1 MDEERMVAEW
11 LARVASAPVPA
22 SHIPDA
28 ETIWWQAQLQRRWDD
43 GRRAQRPIEW
53 MEWIQLGAAAATA
66 MATLIWQM
74 PALGALIRLT
84 RI

>member
-11 LARVASAPVPA
+11 LARLASAPVPA

-28 ETIWWQAQLQRRWDD
+28 ETIWWQAQVRRRQEE
-43 GRRAQRPIEW
+43 GRRAQRPIEL

-66 MATLIWQM
+66 MATLIWAM
-74 PALGALIRLT
+74 PALGALIRLA